1 MHSIG
6 LQFIKFGPTWCLG
19 RLTFSAEDLIG
30 LMALLFFQCIDHVL
44 ARKERELAKKKKW
57 NCSQVEIDFLEVLL

>member
-19 RLTFSAEDLIG
+19 RLTLSAEDLIG
-30 LMALLFFQCIDHVL
+30 LMALLFFQCIDHLL
-44 ARKERELAKKKKW
+44 ARKERELAKKTW
-57 NCSQVEIDFLEVLL
+57 NCFQVEIDLVEVLL

>member
-19 RLTFSAEDLIG
+19 RFTLSAEDLLG

-44 ARKERELAKKKKW
+44 ARKERELAKKKW
-57 NCSQVEIDFLEVLL
+57 NCFQVEIDFLEVLL